1 MKGLFEMIG
10 SDEINLLEYFS
21 VLSKRKRFIGALT
34 GGVFVLSIIGS
45 LLLPDRF
52 AATASVMQGAQD
64 NSMKVSMMAALPD
77 GLGSAAG
84 GLFGKSSTDAW
95 VGILESNSVRDGII
109 KRFGL
114 REAYGKDTI
123 EDTRKELGGNIS
135 VVNTK
140 EDVVVITVEDEDPRK
155 AAAMA
160 NAFVDELDRI
170 NRDAVMT
177 SGKSTRLFVEKR
189 LVETKGELTRIE
201 DGIRAFQMANKALKL
216 DDQSAA
222 IIESFGDLRGRLAAK
237 EVELQVLRSYAT
249 DSNPQMQTIKAEIGG
264 LRRQLTDAQEGT
276 LSDTFIPTNRIPD
289 LSLQYARLL
298 RDAKVQE
305 TLFELLTQQYELAR
319 IKEAK
324 DSPTIQVLDL
334 ATVPEKKSGP
344 KRGLI
349 VVLAAF
355 SALVLTSIW
364 AFIAEYLAGMKNSA
378 I

>member
-34 GGVFVLSIIGS
+34 VGVFVLSIVGS

-52 AATASVMQGAQD
+52 AATARVMQGAQD

-249 DSNPQMQTIKAEIGG
+249 DSNPQVQTIRAEIGG

-319 IKEAK
+319 IQEAK

-349 VVLAAF
+349 VALATL

>member
-34 GGVFVLSIIGS
+34 VGVFVLSIVGS

-52 AATASVMQGAQD
+52 AATARVMQGAQD

-276 LSDTFIPTNRIPD
+276 LRDIFIPTNRIPD

-319 IKEAK
+319 IQEAK

>member
-1 MKGLFEMIG
+1 LKGLFEMIG

-34 GGVFVLSIIGS
+34 VGVFVLSIVGS

-52 AATASVMQGAQD
+52 AATARVMQGAQD

-140 EDVVVITVEDEDPRK
+140 EDVVVITVEDEDPKK

-160 NAFVDELDRI
+160 NAFVEELDRI

-319 IKEAK
+319 IQEAK

>member
-34 GGVFVLSIIGS
+34 VGVFVLSIVGS

-52 AATASVMQGAQD
+52 AATARVMQGAQD

-319 IKEAK
+319 IQEAK

>member
-34 GGVFVLSIIGS
+34 VGVFVLSIVGS

-52 AATASVMQGAQD
+52 AATARVMQGAQD

-140 EDVVVITVEDEDPRK
+140 EDVVVITVEDEDPKK

-160 NAFVDELDRI
+160 NAFVEELDRI

-249 DSNPQMQTIKAEIGG
+249 DSNPQVQTIRAEIGG

-276 LSDTFIPTNRIPD
+276 LRDIFIPTNRIPD

-324 DSPTIQVLDL
+324 DSPTIQVLDM

-344 KRGLI
+344 RRGLI

-355 SALVLTSIW
+355 SALVLSSIW

>member
-1 MKGLFEMIG
+1 LKNT
-10 SDEINLLEYFS
+10 SADEINLLEYFS

-52 AATASVMQGAQD
+52 AATARVMQGAQD

-249 DSNPQMQTIKAEIGG
+249 DSNPQVQTIRAEIGG

-276 LSDTFIPTNRIPD
+276 LRDIFIPTNRIPD

-319 IKEAK
+319 IQEAK

-349 VVLAAF
+349 VALATL

>member
-1 MKGLFEMIG
+1 MKNT
-10 SDEINLLEYFS
+10 SADEINLLEYFS

-140 EDVVVITVEDEDPRK
+140 EDVVVITVEDEDPKK

-160 NAFVDELDRI
+160 NAFVEELDRI

-249 DSNPQMQTIKAEIGG
+249 DSNPQVQTIRAEIGG

-276 LSDTFIPTNRIPD
+276 LRDIFIPTNRIPD

-319 IKEAK
+319 IQEAK

-344 KRGLI
+344 KRGLM
-349 VVLAAF
+349 VVLATF
-355 SALVLTSIW
+355 SALTLSSVW
-364 AFIAEYLAGMKNSA
+364 AFVAEYLAGMKSRA
-378 I
+378 L

>member
-1 MKGLFEMIG
+1 LKGLFEMIG

-34 GGVFVLSIIGS
+34 VGVFVLSIVGS

-52 AATASVMQGAQD
+52 AATARVMQGAQD

-140 EDVVVITVEDEDPRK
+140 EDVVVITVEDEDPKK

-160 NAFVDELDRI
+160 NAFVEELDRI

-249 DSNPQMQTIKAEIGG
+249 DSNPQVQTIRAEIGG

-276 LSDTFIPTNRIPD
+276 LRDIFIPTNRIPD

-349 VVLAAF
+349 VALATL

>member
-34 GGVFVLSIIGS
+34 VGVFVLSIVGS

-52 AATASVMQGAQD
+52 AATARVMQGAQD

-140 EDVVVITVEDEDPRK
+140 EDVVVITVEDEDPKK

-160 NAFVDELDRI
+160 NAFVEELDRI

>member
-1 MKGLFEMIG
+1 MKNT
-10 SDEINLLEYFS
+10 SADEINLLEYFS

-34 GGVFVLSIIGS
+34 GGVFVLSIVGS

-52 AATASVMQGAQD
+52 AATARVMQGAQD

-160 NAFVDELDRI
+160 NAFVEELDRI

-276 LSDTFIPTNRIPD
+276 LRDIFIPTNRIPD

-319 IKEAK
+319 IQEAK

-349 VVLAAF
+349 VALATL

>member
-1 MKGLFEMIG
+1 LKGLFEMIG

-34 GGVFVLSIIGS
+34 VGVFVLSIVGS

-52 AATASVMQGAQD
+52 AATARVMQGAQD
-64 NSMKVSMMAALPD
+64 NSMKVSMMAALPY

-140 EDVVVITVEDEDPRK
+140 EDVVVITVEDEDPKK

-160 NAFVDELDRI
+160 NAFVEELDRI

-249 DSNPQMQTIKAEIGG
+249 DSNPQVQTIRAEIGG

-276 LSDTFIPTNRIPD
+276 LRDIFIPTNRIPD

-349 VVLAAF
+349 VALATL